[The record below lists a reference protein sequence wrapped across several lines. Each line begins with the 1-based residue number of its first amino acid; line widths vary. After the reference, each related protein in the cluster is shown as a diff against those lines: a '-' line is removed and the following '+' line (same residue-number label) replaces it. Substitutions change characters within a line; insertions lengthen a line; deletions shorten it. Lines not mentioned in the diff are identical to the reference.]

1 MKVGIVTITE
11 GENYG
16 NRLQNYATQATLK
29 KLGCEVETVFN
40 NYGYKK
46 SNFVKKGLKE
56 LLVLM
61 CDVLHING
69 SDKINNAKRA
79 KRFKKFND
87 KLINMSKFELGK
99 GYAPKELKENYDFFV
114 TGSDQVWNPEF
125 LFNSDVEFLTFAKP
139 GQRIAYS
146 ASFGIS
152 KLPDNCK
159 KKYKKWINDMDYLSV
174 REEAGSYIIKELTG
188 RDAEVLVD
196 PTIML
201 SKDEWLSIAQKPKC
215 YKGKKY
221 ILTYFLGE
229 MSKEVNMKLNKLAKE
244 NDYEIINLL
253 DKMDR
258 EIYSVDPSEFI
269 WLINN
274 AELMCTDSFHG
285 VVFSLI
291 MKTPFVILDRIDNCG
306 SMNSRIDTLLKLFNK
321 EERYGLDLDD
331 ENVFNMDFSN
341 VDSIIEVER
350 ERAYRYLKKAMN
362 L

>member
-16 NRLQNYATQATLK
+16 NRLQNYATQSVLT
-29 KLGCEVETVFN
+29 KLGCKSETLFN

-46 SNFVKKGLKE
+46 NGVKEMVKGIMY
-56 LLVLM
+56 LVARKLNIK
-61 CDVLHING
+61 DNY
-69 SDKINNAKRA
+69 KINNIERVK
-79 KRFKKFND
+79 KFKKFND
-87 KLINMSKFELGK
+87 KLIKKSKFKLDI
-99 GYAPKELKENYDFFV
+99 GYVSEEVKDNYDFFI

-125 LFNSDVEFLTFAKP
+125 PINSNVEFLTFAKQ
-139 GQRIAYS
+139 GQKIAYS

-152 KLPDNCK
+152 KLPDSCRTN
-159 KKYKKWINDMDYLSV
+159 YKKWINDMDYLSV
-174 REEAGSYIIKELTG
+174 REEAGAEIIKELTG
-188 RDAEVLVD
+188 REAEVLVD
-196 PTIML
+196 PTVML
-201 SKDEWLSIAQKPKC
+201 SKDEWLSIAEKPKC
-215 YKGKKY
+215 YKGNKY

-229 MSKEVNMKLNKLAKE
+229 MSEEVKIKINKLAKE

-253 DKMDR
+253 DKMNR

-291 MKTPFVILDRIDNCG
+291 MKSPFVILDRIDNCG
-306 SMNSRIDTLLKLFNK
+306 SMNSRIDTLLKLFNM
-321 EERYGLDLDD
+321 EERYGMDLEDSD
-331 ENVFNMDFSN
+331 VFNMDFSN
-341 VDSIIEVER
+341 VDSTMEVER
-350 ERAYRYLKKAMN
+350 KRAYRYLKRAMN

>member
-1 MKVGIVTITE
+1 MKVGIVTITN

-16 NRLQNYATQATLK
+16 NRLQNYATQNVLT

-40 NYGYKK
+40 NYGDNKNSYVKEGIK
-46 SNFVKKGLKE
+46 SIIC
-56 LLVLM
+56 LVAQKLT
-61 CDVLHING
+61 ING
-69 SDKINNAKRA
+69 NYKINNMERVRKFKRY
-79 KRFKKFND
+79 ND
-87 KLINMSKFELGK
+87 RLINKSKFEFGR
-99 GYAPKELKENYDFFV
+99 GNAPKEIKDNYDFFV

-125 LFNSDVEFLTFAKP
+125 PINSNIEFLTFAKP

-152 KLPDNCK
+152 KLPDRCK
-159 KKYKKWINDMDYLSV
+159 ENYRKWINDMDYLSV
-174 REEAGSYIIKELTG
+174 REEAGADIIKELTG

-291 MKTPFVILDRIDNCG
+291 MKTPFVILDRISNCS

-321 EERYGLDLDD
+321 EERYGMDIED
-331 ENVFNMDFSN
+331 ENIFNMDFSN
-341 VDSIIEVER
+341 VDSIMEEER
-350 ERAYRYLKKAMN
+350 KRAYRYLKNAMK

>member
-16 NRLQNYATQATLK
+16 NRLQNYATQVTLE

-46 SNFVKKGLKE
+46 SNFVKRKLKE
-56 LLVLM
+56 LFVLM
-61 CDVLHING
+61 CDIFHIKGNF
-69 SDKINNAKRA
+69 KINNAKRI
-79 KRFKKFND
+79 KRFSKFND
-87 KLINMSKFELGK
+87 RLINMSKFELGK
-99 GYAPKELKENYDFFV
+99 GYAPKELKENYDFFI

-125 LFNSDVEFLTFAKP
+125 PSNSEVEFLTFAKP

-152 KLPDNCK
+152 ELPDSCK
-159 KKYKKWINDMDYLSV
+159 ENYKKWINDMDYLSV
-174 REEAGSYIIKELTG
+174 REEAGAHIIKELTG

-196 PTIML
+196 PTLML

-221 ILTYFLGE
+221 ILTYFLGK
-229 MSKEVNMKLNKLAKE
+229 MSEEVNIRLNKLARE
-244 NDYEIINLL
+244 NNYEIINLL
-253 DKMDR
+253 DNMDR
-258 EIYSVDPSEFI
+258 EVYSVDPREFI

-274 AELMCTDSFHG
+274 AQLMCTDSFHG

-291 MKTPFVILDRIDNCG
+291 MKTPFVIFNRISKGG

-321 EERYGLDLDD
+321 EERYAMDIDNK
-331 ENVFNMDFSN
+331 EIFNMDFSN
-341 VDSIIEVER
+341 VDSIMDGER
-350 ERAYRYLKKAMN
+350 KRAYRYLKNAMK

>member
-16 NRLQNYATQATLK
+16 NRLQNYATQVTLK

-40 NYGYKK
+40 NYGYNK

-69 SDKINNAKRA
+69 NDKINSYKRI
-79 KRFKKFND
+79 KKFGKFND
-87 KLINMSKFELGK
+87 RLINMSKFELGK

-152 KLPDNCK
+152 KLPDSCK
-159 KKYKKWINDMDYLSV
+159 ENYKKWINDMDYLSV
-174 REEAGSYIIKELTG
+174 REEAGAHIIKELTG

-196 PTIML
+196 PTVML
-201 SKDEWLSIAQKPKC
+201 SKDEWLSIAKKPKC

-221 ILTYFLGE
+221 ILTYFLGK
-229 MSKEVNMKLNKLAKE
+229 MSEEVNIKLNKLARE
-244 NDYEIINLL
+244 NNYEIINLL

-258 EIYSVDPSEFI
+258 EVYSVDPSEFI

-274 AELMCTDSFHG
+274 AQLICTDSFHG

-291 MKTPFVILDRIDNCG
+291 MKTPFIIFNRISKG
-306 SMNSRIDTLLKLFNK
+306 GAMNSRIDTLLKLFNK
-321 EERYGLDLDD
+321 EERYAMDID
-331 ENVFNMDFSN
+331 NKKIFNMDFSN
-341 VDSIIEVER
+341 VDSIMEGER
-350 ERAYRYLKKAMN
+350 KRAYRYLKNAMK